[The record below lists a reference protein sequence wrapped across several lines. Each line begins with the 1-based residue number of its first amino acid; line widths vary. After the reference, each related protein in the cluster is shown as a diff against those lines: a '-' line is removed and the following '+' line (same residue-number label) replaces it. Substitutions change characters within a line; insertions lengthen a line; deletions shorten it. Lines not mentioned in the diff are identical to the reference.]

1 MTLPW
6 GYGKSKKTDGS
17 RMGDEGRLYHESG
30 KEHSGACGILYHR
43 LQSNCEGILPDRE
56 LRLRVYH

>member
-17 RMGDEGRLYHESG
+17 RMGDEGRLYHENG
-30 KEHSGACGILYHR
+30 KEHYFFRNMQEGSVTL
-43 LQSNCEGILPDRE
+43 LQ
-56 LRLRVYH
+56 